1 VKSIVAGAVAAACL
15 VSPAL
20 AQSYPTKPVRL
31 IVPFAA
37 GGATDF
43 VARTVAVKLT
53 EVLGQTVVVDNR
65 GGAAGVIGMEVVAKS
80 VPDGYTLVLG
90 SNGPLA
96 INPSL
101 YPKLS
106 YDVARDFAP
115 VSMVTVLPFL
125 LVVHPTL
132 PVKNVKE
139 LVAVAKARPGELNY
153 GSPGSG
159 TTTHLATEFLKSAT
173 GMRITHVAYK
183 GVAAAATDLMSG
195 QVQILSGDLSTLPP
209 HVKAGKM
216 RPIAVTSARR
226 SAALSDVPIIAESG
240 VQGFEASGWMGLL
253 APAATPAHV
262 LQKLNEGT
270 AKALAAAD
278 ARNRLAALGGDVA
291 ATSPE
296 QFASFI
302 RIENA
307 KWGKL
312 IRALALKPD
321 QS

>member
-1 VKSIVAGAVAAACL
+1 MKSIVAGAVAAACL

-20 AQSYPTKPVRL
+20 AQSYPTKPARL

-159 TTTHLATEFLKSAT
+159 TTTHLATELLKSAT

-195 QVQILSGDLSTLPP
+195 QVQILSGDLSTLLP

-226 SAALSDVPIIAESG
+226 SAALSDVPTIAESG

-278 ARNRLAALGGDVA
+278 TRNRLAALGGDVA

>member
-1 VKSIVAGAVAAACL
+1 MKSIVAGAVAAACL

-37 GGATDF
+37 GRATDF

-80 VPDGYTLVLG
+80 VPDGYKLVLG

-139 LVAVAKARPGELNY
+139 LVAVAKARPGEPNY

-159 TTTHLATEFLKSAT
+159 TTTHLATELQKSAT
-173 GMRITHVAYK
+173 AMRITPVA
-183 GVAAAATDLMSG
+183 
-195 QVQILSGDLSTLPP
+195 
-209 HVKAGKM
+209 
-216 RPIAVTSARR
+216 
-226 SAALSDVPIIAESG
+226 
-240 VQGFEASGWMGLL
+240 
-253 APAATPAHV
+253 
-262 LQKLNEGT
+262 
-270 AKALAAAD
+270 
-278 ARNRLAALGGDVA
+278 
-291 ATSPE
+291 
-296 QFASFI
+296 
-302 RIENA
+302 
-307 KWGKL
+307 
-312 IRALALKPD
+312 
-321 QS
+321 

>member
-1 VKSIVAGAVAAACL
+1 MKSIVAGAVAAACL

-195 QVQILSGDLSTLPP
+195 QVQILSGDLSTLLP

-253 APAATPAHV
+253 AHPAPARR
-262 LQKLNEGT
+262 
-270 AKALAAAD
+270 
-278 ARNRLAALGGDVA
+278 ARNGRLG
-291 ATSPE
+291 
-296 QFASFI
+296 
-302 RIENA
+302 R
-307 KWGKL
+307 
-312 IRALALKPD
+312 
-321 QS
+321 